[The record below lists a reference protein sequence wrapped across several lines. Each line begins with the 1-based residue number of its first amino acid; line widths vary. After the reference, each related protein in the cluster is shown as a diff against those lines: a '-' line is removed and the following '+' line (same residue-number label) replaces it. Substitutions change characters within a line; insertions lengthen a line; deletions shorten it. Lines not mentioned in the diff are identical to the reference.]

1 VAPANGA
8 PLRVEAGLVT
18 VARPFLI
25 EIVIV
30 MYL

>member
-1 VAPANGA
+1 VPPANGV
-8 PLRVEAGLVT
+8 PLRLEAGLVT
-18 VARPFLI
+18 VACPFLI